1 MRLFH
6 RIEKLITMEGA
17 AAKKGRRVTL
27 EDLSVVEDAI
37 VIENKGCIEWV
48 GNRSDF
54 KSVQKKYAK
63 AEKISLNAKSVMP
76 TFLECHT
83 HSLFAGDRT
92 NEFEMRNQGRS
103 YQEITAAG
111 GGIASTVKATRAMSD
126 QDLIKLTKN
135 RLQEFLS
142 QGVSTVEIKSGYG
155 LSEKQE
161 IRLLEIIGKLKSFKK
176 GFEVVATY
184 LGPHSKSPDHA
195 DLDSYFE
202 EILNSTL
209 SKVAKKK
216 LAERVDIFVEKGFFT
231 PEQGEQ
237 FLKRSVELGFAIT
250 AHAEQLT
257 RTGAAASF
265 AAQKAVSVDHLVH
278 ISDAD
283 IVALAKSQTT
293 CVLLPASDFYLKI
306 DYPPARKLIENG
318 ACVSLSTDF
327 NPGTSPTTD
336 LSFVGVLARLHMKMS
351 LPEVIA
357 AWTIGAAYAL
367 NRQGVAGSLEVGK
380 KCDFIVSDDEY
391 AQFFYRVG
399 HHPVRQVYLAGQ
411 LAFQR

>member
-6 RIEKLITMEGA
+6 RIENLISLKGA
-17 AAKKGRRVTL
+17 AVKKGRGITAD
-27 EDLSVVEDAI
+27 DLSIVKDAI
-37 VIENKGCIEWV
+37 VIENKGRIEWV
-48 GNRSDF
+48 GSKSDF
-54 KSVQKKYAK
+54 KAVQKKYAK
-63 AEKISLNAKSVMP
+63 AKKISLNAKTVMP

-92 NEFEMRNQGRS
+92 NEFEMRNQGRT

-111 GGIASTVKATRAMSD
+111 GGIASTVKATRAMPEKE
-126 QDLIKLTKN
+126 LLKLTRS
-135 RLQEFLS
+135 RLQEFLA
-142 QGVSTVEIKSGYG
+142 QGVSSVEIKSGYG
-155 LSEKQE
+155 LNEKEE
-161 IRLLEIIGKLKSFKK
+161 IRLLEIIAKLKTFKR

-184 LGPHSKSPDHA
+184 LGPHSKSPDHN
-195 DLDSYFE
+195 DLDSYFK
-202 EILNSTL
+202 EILDSTL

-216 LAERVDIFVEKGFFT
+216 LAERVDIFVENGFFT
-231 PEQGEQ
+231 KAQSEQ

-250 AHAEQLT
+250 AHAEQLS
-257 RTGAAASF
+257 RTGAAASY
-265 AAQKAVSVDHLVH
+265 AAQNAVSVDHLVH
-278 ISDAD
+278 LNDAD
-283 IVALAKSQTT
+283 IVALAQSQTT

-367 NRQGVAGSLEVGK
+367 NRQDGSGSLEVGK

-399 HHPVRQVYLAGQ
+399 YHPVRQVYLAGD